1 MKEEWK
7 DLSPEYEGYMIS
19 NYGNIVSFKKD
30 VFRQTQYR
38 SKGNYKF
45 VQLSVN
51 GSRKVRSVAT
61 LVANTFNLPNPL
73 RRKKIRFIDKNPMNC
88 RLDNLEWCT
97 QNEIDREL
105 YEERRK
111 KFLKEIENGERDM
124 G

>member
-7 DLSPEYEGYMIS
+7 DLPPEYEGYMIS

-30 VFRQTQYR
+30 VFRQTQYK
-38 SKGNYKF
+38 SKGSYKF

-51 GSRKVRSVAT
+51 GSRKTRSVAS